1 MSIFEDTTFND
12 LSDQTLATQ
21 LSQQNPVILVLDGR
35 ELGKRFVLD
44 DASFTIGRD
53 PDRANIVLSDRAV
66 SGMHTRIDYNARER
80 QFFITDLESKN
91 GVWVNSRR
99 VDSTPLNPGDKIFI
113 GASVLKFNLEDAI
126 EERFHSQVDTL
137 MNIDDLTG
145 LPVKRAFDQR
155 FSIAF
160 VKARQRRKPLAL
172 LMMDMDGLKRIN
184 DTYGH
189 LMGSHT
195 ISECGKIIGKVV
207 TKRGTAC
214 RYGGD
219 EFMAYLRNTPLSEAF
234 PLGEYIR
241 QTISGH
247 TFRLNGHK
255 AEPSISIGVAELTA
269 DIDSPEEFVN
279 AADLALYRAKEA
291 GRNIVCA

>member
-12 LSDQTLATQ
+12 LSDQALATQ
-21 LSQQNPVILVLDGR
+21 LSQQNPVILVLNGR
-35 ELGKRFVLD
+35 ELGNRFVLN
-44 DASFTIGRD
+44 DASFIIGRD

-113 GASVLKFNLEDAI
+113 GATVLKFNLEDAI

-195 ISECGKIIGKVV
+195 ISECGKIIGKTV

-247 TFRLNGHK
+247 TFRLNGHQ